1 MCMGCS
7 NALSES
13 HFNPVAHIMPSLFLW
28 YIAACRV
35 TLAKPIID
43 SPASF
48 SLPPSVGSDTIEQLD
63 LNPANHYSSLPDGSS
78 TQVPNPINQDNPNLF
93 GTADL
98 TLTGAAKEQTP
109 ERFSA
114 SAALPD
120 SVVPNI
126 DFPKQDVPE
135 QGAALYPSIS
145 VVRGDDSAK
154 QNLPVA
160 STDGPL
166 GSFFQD
172 SGSLNLES
180 SQQLD
185 LSGSAVQN
193 GGSSGQDSDKT
204 TPFSNPSVIIAQGNH
219 LAAHSCSTKHA
230 RSVKNKV
237 KKRNPG
243 ESSRPLKGP
252 RPPKAHD
259 PQAPTSPQN
268 SPGQASTDSQ
278 HTPVQAPT
286 DPQNLPGQVSTDSQ
300 DSPVQAPKVP
310 QILPGESNDKECFYI
325 PKCEP
330 IHGQMKKL
338 YCCPYMQQIGYDDRF
353 VSTRAG
359 CTDCSCHLLSL
370 LHFILRIPELVPF
383 ICTTDSSKTNVCT
396 VSLENVMCERGDDWK
411 GAFCCFP
418 GYTVC
423 TRFFS
428 IGQSLVGATD

>member
-1 MCMGCS
+1 MGMGCS
-7 NALSES
+7 DVLSES
-13 HFNPVAHIMPSLFLW
+13 HFPPVAHIMPSLFLW

-48 SLPPSVGSDTIEQLD
+48 SLPPSAGSGAIEQLD
-63 LNPANHYSSLPDGSS
+63 LNPANQYSSFSDGSS
-78 TQVPNPINQDNPNLF
+78 TQVANPINQDNPNLF

-98 TLTGAAKEQTP
+98 TLTGAVREQTP
-109 ERFSA
+109 ERLSA
-114 SAALPD
+114 SAGLPD
-120 SVVPNI
+120 SAVPNI
-126 DFPKQDVPE
+126 DFPKQDVPG
-135 QGAALYPSIS
+135 QGATLYPSIS

-160 STDGPL
+160 STDSLL

-172 SGSLNLES
+172 SGSSSQES
-180 SQQLD
+180 SRQLD
-185 LSGSAVQN
+185 LSGSAVQTS
-193 GGSSGQDSDKT
+193 GSSGQESDRT
-204 TPFSNPSVIIAQGNH
+204 TPFNTPSVITAQGNH
-219 LAAHSCSTKHA
+219 LVAHSCSTNHA

-243 ESSRPLKGP
+243 ESSRPQKNPATVKGP
-252 RPPKAHD
+252 RPPK
-259 PQAPTSPQN
+259 PQGP
-268 SPGQASTDSQ
+268 
-278 HTPVQAPT
+278 PVEAPT
-286 DPQNLPGQVSTDSQ
+286 DPQNSPGVVSTDSK

-330 IHGQMKKL
+330 INGQMMKL
-338 YCCPYMQQIGYDDRF
+338 YCCPYVQRIGYDDRF

-359 CTDCSCHLLSL
+359 CTDCSYHLLSF
-370 LHFILRIPELVPF
+370 LHFILRVPELVPF
-383 ICTTDSSKTNVCT
+383 IRISDSSKTNVST
-396 VSLENVMCERGDDWK
+396 VSLANVMCERGDDWK

-423 TRFFS
+423 TRFPS
-428 IGQSLVGATD
+428 IDQSLVGATN